1 MPEFQLLAYL
11 YTGVTYCSG
20 MPELPLLADLYTGVT
35 YCSGMPEFPLLAV
48 VTLHARAVV
57 IVVSE
62 LSGL

>member
-1 MPEFQLLAYL
+1 MADL
-11 YTGVTYCSG
+11 YTGVTDCTG
-20 MPELPLLADLYTGVT
+20 IPGFPLMADLYTGVT

>member
-1 MPEFQLLAYL
+1 
-11 YTGVTYCSG
+11 

-57 IVVSE
+57 SVVSE